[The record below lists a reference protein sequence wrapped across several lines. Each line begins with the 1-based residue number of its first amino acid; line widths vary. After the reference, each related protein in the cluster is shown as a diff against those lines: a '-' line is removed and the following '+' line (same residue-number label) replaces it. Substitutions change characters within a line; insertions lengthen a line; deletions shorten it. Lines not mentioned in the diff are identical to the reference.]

1 MRRKKC
7 VYLDILTFPL
17 LELSYIHTSQSK
29 QTMARLFSVQRFFL
43 FIHHQFVA
51 LYSNM
56 HFSSVLWTEENY
68 ENSKN
73 PYQILENG
81 LQ

>member
-17 LELSYIHTSQSK
+17 LELSCSYFAIKTNHGKIIFCPT
-29 QTMARLFSVQRFFL
+29 VFL

-68 ENSKN
+68 ENFKN